1 MSAKIT
7 QEQYDRWIKN
17 MSKNKSGTSFI
28 ILNLGDGNFKKKKL
42 YQDDMRL
49 YFFDVDDY
57 KKIIYCEIIQQ
68 PKWEEQTWTEIIQQQ
83 QQEVQES
90 QVLN

>member
-28 ILNLGDGNFKKKKL
+28 ILNLGDGNFKKKK
-42 YQDDMRL
+42 
-49 YFFDVDDY
+49 
-57 KKIIYCEIIQQ
+57 IISRRYAIIF
-68 PKWEEQTWTEIIQQQ
+68 
-83 QQEVQES
+83 
-90 QVLN
+90 L

>member
-28 ILNLGDGNFKKKKL
+28 ILNQGDGNLKRKKL
-42 YQDDMRL
+42 YKDDMNQL

-57 KKIIYCEIIQQ
+57 KKIIYCHCQ
-68 PKWEEQTWTEIIQQQ
+68 PKWEEQTWNEIIQQQ
-83 QQEVQES
+83 QQEELES
-90 QVLN
+90 QEQEE